1 MLYAGL
7 RAGCGYVLYCC
18 YLHSTALIG
27 AMDVI
32 LLLDVNTNISHGHGQ
47 CVTLIAWGVFARQI
61 LIKVQPPVDMKS
73 NV

>member
-27 AMDVI
+27 AMDVV
-32 LLLDVNTNISHGHGQ
+32 LLPLTFNMMSTQIN
-47 CVTLIAWGVFARQI
+47 FAC
-61 LIKVQPPVDMKS
+61 LGKS
-73 NV
+73 